1 MSSNRQKIM
10 MVDDDPVILKIGRH
24 FLSDAYEVYPLP
36 SAEKLFEALE
46 KVTPDLILLDI
57 VMPEVDGIEALKRLK
72 ADARFAAIPVIFV
85 TSVGDDRSVFE
96 HLKLGAYSNLTKPFT
111 AEELLSRVENCLRD
125 YFPTKQKPVRPLK
138 TGMNLEGAT
147 SADKKVIL
155 AIDDAP
161 ELLRM
166 IYLLLRN
173 DYKVHTL
180 SEPEK
185 LEALLEAIKPDL
197 FLLDYHMPSLTGFDL
212 VPKIKSYEQ
221 HKETPFIFLTTEN
234 SPEYI
239 KEATRLGAKD
249 YIIKPIKADVLREKI
264 AMNIQEEDSE

>member
-1 MSSNRQKIM
+1 M

-24 FLSDAYEVYPLP
+24 FLSDIYEVYPLP

-46 KVTPDLILLDI
+46 KVIPDLILLDV
-57 VMPEVDGIEALKRLK
+57 VMPEVDGVEALRRLK
-72 ADARFAAIPVIFV
+72 EDSRFVSIPVIFV
-85 TSVGDDRSVFE
+85 TSVGDDKSVFE

-111 AEELLSRVENCLRD
+111 AEELTSRIENCLND
-125 YFPTKQKPVRPLK
+125 YFPDKPKPARTKRAEFEVS
-138 TGMNLEGAT
+138 GEAT
-147 SADKKVIL
+147 DGKKIIL

-185 LEALLEAIKPDL
+185 LEALLMNVKPDL
-197 FLLDYHMPSLTGFDL
+197 FLLDYHMPELTGFDL
-212 VPKIKSYEQ
+212 IPIIQ
-221 HKETPFIFLTTEN
+221 ANDMHKDTPFIFLTNEK
-234 SPEYI
+234 SPEYM

-249 YIIKPIKADVLREKI
+249 YIIKPIKADTLREKI
-264 AMNIQEEDSE
+264 AKHL